1 MKKFFF
7 VLAALSLV
15 FFVSG
20 SANAWDVCETSVET
34 LEVAGEV
41 EFTSSFC
48 DCINGDVITIEITP
62 TDPGVTIDSVHFTK
76 ATPHYQTNESYAVEA
91 SAGGTTATVTLYWVT
106 EKTRTIHLWV
116 YLSTGEHIGVNAHFL
131 RD

>member
-1 MKKFFF
+1 MKR
-7 VLAALSLV
+7 LAFLCLAFLLSIA
-15 FFVSG
+15 VSS
-20 SANAWDVCETSVET
+20 SANAWEACETSVET
-34 LEVAGEV
+34 LEVAGVV

-48 DCINGDVITIEITP
+48 DCVDGDVITIEITP
-62 TDPGVTIDSVHFTK
+62 ADAAVTIDSVHFTK
-76 ATPHYQTNESYAVEA
+76 ATPHWQTNQSYGEQV
-91 SAGGTTATVTLYWVT
+91 SVGGTTADVMLYWIT

>member
-15 FFVSG
+15 FFASG
-20 SANAWDVCETSVET
+20 SANAWEVCKTSVET

-48 DCINGDVITIEITP
+48 DCIDLDVITIEITP
-62 TDPGVTIDSVHFTK
+62 TDPTVTIDSVHFTK
-76 ATPHYQTNESYAVEA
+76 ATPHWQTNESYAVEV
-91 SAGGTTATVTLYWVT
+91 SAGGTTADVMLYWVT

>member
-7 VLAALSLV
+7 ALAASSLV
-15 FFVSG
+15 FFFSG
-20 SANAWDVCETSVET
+20 SANAWEACETSVET

-48 DCINGDVITIEITP
+48 DCDDEDVITIEITP
-62 TDPGVTIDSVHFTK
+62 ADAGITIDSVHFVK
-76 ATPHYQTNESYAVEA
+76 ATPHYETNQSYAVEV
-91 SAGGTTATVTLYWVT
+91 SAGGTAADVMLYWET

-116 YLSTGEHIGVNAHFL
+116 YLSTGEHIGVNAQFL